1 MSDFSSHSLGR
12 RMKARAPPPPQ
23 QAPQPSPR
31 RMPRSSTP
39 EDGGTPGVDTKE
51 NILRQTVDLQL
62 TLPRGAR
69 ASHTADGRKA
79 LMDLLVELCSRFH
92 LNPALHTLELYTPEG
107 HSVGFKPNLL
117 LGSLDVTSALIKEKV
132 LEEKVARRPAPK
144 VPEKTVRL
152 MVNYHGNQKAVVR
165 VNPLSPLQD
174 LIPVIA
180 DKCDFNPAHVLLLRD
195 SVSHRELPLNQSLTQ
210 LGIKEVYVLDQ
221 SLALQPKMASAP
233 VLNYAD
239 STYSSS
245 ASLSRAEKKG
255 FLGLFQTRRPSRREA
270 SNTVETMDLDRCT
283 DTHSNGTYSVTGV
296 SPSNLSPHKMSP
308 KSDPKKRRAPAP
320 PASVAPSMEESHIR
334 SHQVGYVSETMQ
346 RKRKAPAP
354 PTPASIT
361 RGLDESP
368 AAPDPTQS
376 KTLHAKMAPTS
387 TTVKTKAEWSVSAD
401 IPNSSSPTPSSSTVD
416 SLAVQDSSSEF
427 SHSLDDS
434 DLDPDQTGSQLSSL
448 TSSTASGSVRTVS
461 RSSIVKVTE
470 ERGPAEASGGFPESG
485 RESALNLKLED
496 AESNRHSTMD
506 FVHTFKRSTE
516 DHQAVDQEDETASVS
531 SSGGSSSLI
540 DHGYAA
546 SDGIAEDS
554 GLVCS
559 PYDTQPTSPEG
570 SVFVHGNT
578 GLQKSLHDTSSDS
591 DEGCATWESRNRH
604 GDLKPHS
611 KSRGLTEQDEKTL
624 DITWRFHHFE
634 TPPADN
640 MAPVEQ
646 TRVPVS
652 VVDMDVPVTAIDEVL
667 EEFEVKREATVTQRV
682 ESFDHKGGKPD
693 AEVRN
698 KNNNAWTEADSRKAA
713 ASSERFREEKK
724 KTKDKTLKET
734 KDTRLRVEKE
744 KPAEKVPPVYQVNS
758 LPKHSKITHNVS
770 SRFGMKTFTVVPP
783 KPTVIQTSHDQAASV
798 SPGAIK
804 IDEQGN
810 MVRAGTSW
818 NKTSGS
824 SSEFRKSERSP
835 RVSSAKEF
843 WSSSERQ
850 ESVSPVRRDKF
861 EISRRADA
869 TSSEW
874 RTLKN
879 EEKTGTLKKEEEV
892 EFKIATPKVI
902 PQPSHKASLPPP
914 VQTNSLNRDL
924 SFLKPSRRTSSHY
937 VASAIT
943 KHRPNPGASTL
954 EAPVP
959 SRAGQSEQQ
968 NLQVSRHRSTDSV
981 DARQLHREEKA
992 VERRP
997 SPLRVPTQN
1006 SNLDVRRHQTRSPS
1020 PSPHRQPQ
1028 SKPLPAPKPASNVVA
1043 ASAKITPKP
1052 ERLVI
1057 PLGGDEET
1065 PAASIFGPVK
1075 KFKPVVFKSVEKE
1088 SSLHS
1093 DLMEAIQNSGG
1104 KDRLKKVSSPG
1115 ASGAKKVSYVEE
1127 ENERSALLAAIRAQN
1142 NPGRLKKTQ
1151 SAAAHE
1157 LKVIRESVSEE
1168 PRSPKASPS
1177 ASIITSPVLTSPPPP
1192 PPMLGPPPP
1201 LLLKPSAVSR
1211 PSPNDPSDPAAARE
1225 AMLEAIRSGSAAER
1239 LRKVSAP
1246 AKTIKVNGR
1255 RGTMQ
1260 AAASAL
1266 SRM

>member
-1 MSDFSSHSLGR
+1 MTDFSSHSLGR
-12 RMKARAPPPPQ
+12 RMKGRAPPPPQ
-23 QAPQPSPR
+23 QAPQPTPR
-31 RMPRSSTP
+31 RMPRSNTP
-39 EDGGTPGVDTKE
+39 EDGGTSGVDTKE

-62 TLPRGAR
+62 TLPGGGR

-92 LNPALHTLELYTPEG
+92 LNPALHTLELYSPEG
-107 HSVGFKPNLL
+107 HCVGFKPNLL
-117 LGSLDVTSALIKEKV
+117 LGSLDVASVLIKEKV

-195 SVSHRELPLNQSLTQ
+195 SVSHRELPLDRSLTQ
-210 LGIKEVYVLDQ
+210 LGVKEVYVLDQ
-221 SLALQPKMASAP
+221 SLALLPKMASAP
-233 VLNYAD
+233 VLNYPD

-245 ASLSRAEKKG
+245 ASLSRAEKKS
-255 FLGLFQTRRPSRREA
+255 FLGLFQTRRAEA
-270 SNTVETMDLDRCT
+270 SNTVETMDTDRYT

-296 SPSNLSPHKMSP
+296 SPSSPSPHKMSP
-308 KSDPKKRRAPAP
+308 KSDLKKRRAPAP
-320 PASVAPSMEESHIR
+320 PATAAPTVEESHTR

-361 RGLDESP
+361 RGLDNSP
-368 AAPDPTQS
+368 AAPDPTPS
-376 KTLHAKMAPTS
+376 KSLHAKMAATS
-387 TTVKTKAEWSVSAD
+387 TKVKTKTKRSVSTD

-448 TSSTASGSVRTVS
+448 TSSTASGSVRMVVS
-461 RSSIVKVTE
+461 NVTE
-470 ERGPAEASGGFPESG
+470 EKGPAEASGGLPES
-485 RESALNLKLED
+485 EHDSALNLKLED
-496 AESNRHSTMD
+496 VESNRHSTMD

-516 DHQAVDQEDETASVS
+516 DAQTVDQEDETASVS

-546 SDGIAEDS
+546 SDGIGEDS

-570 SVFVHGNT
+570 SVSVHGNT
-578 GLQKSLHDTSSDS
+578 GLQKPMHDTSSDS

-611 KSRGLTEQDEKTL
+611 KSRGLTEHDEKTL

-667 EEFEVKREATVTQRV
+667 EEFEVKQEATVTPRV
-682 ESFDHKGGKPD
+682 GLFDHKGVKAD
-693 AEVRN
+693 AELRN
-698 KNNNAWTEADSRKAA
+698 KNNNAWTEADSRKA
-713 ASSERFREEKK
+713 SDWVREEKK

-734 KDTRLRVEKE
+734 NDTRLKVEKQN
-744 KPAEKVPPVYQVNS
+744 PPEKVQPMYQFNS
-758 LPKHSKITHNVS
+758 LPKHSKITNVT

-783 KPTVIQTSHDQAASV
+783 KPTVIQTSQDQVATGS
-798 SPGAIK
+798 SGAIK

-810 MVRAGTSW
+810 MVRTGTPW
-818 NKTSGS
+818 NKTSSS
-824 SSEFRKSERSP
+824 SSEFKKSDRSP
-835 RVSSAKEF
+835 QVGRAKES

-850 ESVSPVRRDKF
+850 ESVGPVRKDKF

-869 TSSEW
+869 AVSEW
-874 RTLKN
+874 RTLRN
-879 EEKTGTLKKEEEV
+879 EDTTGTVEKVKKEKV
-892 EFKIATPKVI
+892 ELKITAPKVI
-902 PQPSHKASLPPP
+902 QQPSPKQNLPPP
-914 VQTNSLNRDL
+914 VQTNSQNRDL

-943 KHRPNPGASTL
+943 KHRANPAPSTL

-959 SRAGQSEQQ
+959 SRASQSEQQ
-968 NLQVSRHRSTDSV
+968 NLEVSRHRSTDSV
-981 DARQLHREEKA
+981 DARQLHREEKT

-997 SPLRVPTQN
+997 SPLRVPSQH
-1006 SNLDVRRHQTRSPS
+1006 SNLDVRKHQSRSPS
-1020 PSPHRQPQ
+1020 PSAHRPPE
-1028 SKPLPAPKPASNVVA
+1028 SKPLPAPKPASSIAA
-1043 ASAKITPKP
+1043 ASAKKTSNP

-1057 PLGGDEET
+1057 PLGGDEEC
-1065 PAASIFGPVK
+1065 PAPPASIFGPVK
-1075 KFKPVVFKSVEKE
+1075 KFKPVVVKPVEKE

-1115 ASGAKKVSYVEE
+1115 PNGAKKLSYVEE

-1157 LKVIRESVSEE
+1157 LTVIRESVSEE
-1168 PRSPKASPS
+1168 QRRPKAAPS
-1177 ASIITSPVLTSPPPP
+1177 STTITAPPPP
-1192 PPMLGPPPP
+1192 PAPPAPGPPPP

-1211 PSPNDPSDPAAARE
+1211 PSPSDPTDAATARE

-1260 AAASAL
+1260 AAASSL